1 MADLEEFRVN
11 EAADGDTHS
20 RVLNTLRDAGYR
32 ITNQRKVI
40 LDIILNED
48 PSCCKEIYREA
59 VKRDK
64 NIGSA
69 TVYRMVN
76 TLEELGL
83 ISRKNMYQVDCD
95 QCSVKCDSFGE
106 DEKEV
111 PCSTCGGCNIV
122 ISTDD
127 GQKLVI
133 DRAKAA
139 LLIELG
145 LKQSGEIAQNIKV
158 TRIVM

>member
-1 MADLEEFRVN
+1 MADLEEFRIN

-64 NIGSA
+64 RS
-69 TVYRMVN
+69 
-76 TLEELGL
+76 
-83 ISRKNMYQVDCD
+83 
-95 QCSVKCDSFGE
+95 
-106 DEKEV
+106 
-111 PCSTCGGCNIV
+111 
-122 ISTDD
+122 
-127 GQKLVI
+127 
-133 DRAKAA
+133 
-139 LLIELG
+139 
-145 LKQSGEIAQNIKV
+145 
-158 TRIVM
+158 